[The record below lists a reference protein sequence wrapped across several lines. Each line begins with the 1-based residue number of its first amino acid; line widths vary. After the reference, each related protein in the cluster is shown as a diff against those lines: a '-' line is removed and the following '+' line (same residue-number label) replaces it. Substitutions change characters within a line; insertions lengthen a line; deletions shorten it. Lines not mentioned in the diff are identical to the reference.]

1 MIKPKFEEANP
12 ETEFSLVLSKK
23 HTYDL
28 VGIIF
33 ISKLSYFYRCLTELG
48 VFATRLH

>member
-1 MIKPKFEEANP
+1 MIIFKPKFEEANP

-28 VGIIF
+28 VGMVFII
-33 ISKLSYFYRCLTELG
+33 KLSY
-48 VFATRLH
+48 